1 MVALGIEVV
10 RDAAE
15 LAALGPIEEPVFAQ
29 RYHPPDG
36 PDRKVYSIG
45 NELFG
50 VLRGRPARTSFTL
63 SPQLVDIAQR
73 CGGAFGIDLFSVD
86 IVESA
91 GQTYVVDMSSF
102 PGFKGVPD
110 APRRLAE
117 RSEEHTSELQSQS
130 NLVCRLL
137 L

>member
-1 MVALGIEVV
+1 MSA
-10 RDAAE
+10 
-15 LAALGPIEEPVFAQ
+15 PTEEPVCAQ

-36 PDRKVYSIG
+36 PDRKISSIG

-91 GQTYVVDMSSF
+91 GRTYVVDMSSV
-102 PGFKGVPD
+102 PGFHGVPD
-110 APRRLAE
+110 AAVRVAE
-117 RSEEHTSELQSQS
+117 DIYAAAP
-130 NLVCRLL
+130 
-137 L
+137 